1 MLVTC
6 HIPWYVSHALHALR
20 KCEKLST
27 KVSDSGPQILR
38 TVRDGLLYAPLTD
51 ETDKLERARHK
62 VLESLAYKA
71 EYRTDRVTR
80 HLQRVG
86 NLSASIAQKIGMPQ
100 ADVEILR
107 RAAPLH
113 DVGTIQIP
121 ETILFKPGRLSEDEF
136 EVVKEH
142 PKVGAEMLSNESSPL
157 IRTAQKI
164 ALTHHERYDGQ
175 GYPNHLEGNDIPLV
189 GQIVS
194 VVDIL
199 DTLTSDRPYK
209 PAWGVGRALTEL
221 NQQGG
226 KQVNPRL
233 VTVLRRVLFE
243 EGVLADPRQMAR
255 NRVFIQGTFHS
266 ITLFALLRLIAE
278 RRRSLRLV
286 TFCGLSK
293 GEFLVYKGHLVHVRF
308 EGFAGEQAFFQT
320 AIEIE
325 NRSDAKFIVEGWE
338 VRRLP
343 DVLVNIHEPLEQLIH
358 KAAVALH
365 QLGLLNPGHAK
376 VI

>member
-1 MLVTC
+1 
-6 HIPWYVSHALHALR
+6 VS
-20 KCEKLST
+20 ET
-27 KVSDSGPQILR
+27 GPQILR

-51 ETDKLERARHK
+51 EADKLERARHK

-71 EYRTDRVTR
+71 EYRTDKVTR

-100 ADVEILR
+100 TEVEILR

-113 DVGTIQIP
+113 DVGAIQIP
-121 ETILFKPGRLSEDEF
+121 ETILLKPGRLSEDEF

-142 PKVGAEMLSNESSPL
+142 PKVGAEMLSNEHSQL
-157 IRTAQKI
+157 IRTAQQI
-164 ALTHHERYDGQ
+164 ALTHHERFDGR
-175 GYPNHLEGNDIPLV
+175 GYPNHLEGNAIPLV

-209 PAWGVGRALTEL
+209 PAWAVGRALSEL
-221 NQQGG
+221 KQQSG

-233 VTVLRRVLFE
+233 VTVLKRVLHE
-243 EGVLADPRQMAR
+243 EGVLVNPKQLAR
-255 NRVFIQGTFHS
+255 NRVFIQGNFQN
-266 ITLFALLRLIAE
+266 ITLFALLRLISQ
-278 RRRSLRLV
+278 RQRSLRLV

-308 EGFAGEQAFFQT
+308 EGFSGEQAFFQT

-325 NRSDAKFIVEGWE
+325 NRADARFIVEAWG

-343 DVLVNIHEPLEQLIH
+343 DVLVNVHEPLEQLIH

-365 QLGLLNPGHAK
+365 QLGLLTAGHAK